1 MFRCASIHNDMPFTF
16 VWLFSDSSTSSV
28 PSMSSSG
35 KDINMFGMF
44 FAPMLRT
51 WIPRSSSI
59 PWFNMLQSIS
69 CGSSLNGTEI
79 YPNDLNVSTCIGMY
93 QNAFHYQ
100 HYLIFCWPSDWK
112 AWGPPWRSS
121 DAIPAIRRLKNW
133 NHIGTQHYNSNEE
146 TYKAFQMITK
156 HCKQGNHTKSV
167 QQPSWH
173 LIQPLFEGV
182 SRSFQVSMNFQPR
195 FSGSRMDEAARK
207 TGEFV
212 TNPN

>member
-1 MFRCASIHNDMPFTF
+1 MHNTPYIIILCMMCRCASIHNDMPFTF

-28 PSMSSSG
+28 LSMSSSG
-35 KDINMFGMF
+35 KDINMYQHVWKSC
-44 FAPMLRT
+44 FAPGFRDLVPFLGLICCNPFLWVILEWYRN
-51 WIPRSSSI
+51 ISKCI
-59 PWFNMLQSIS
+59 NM
-69 CGSSLNGTEI
+69 
-79 YPNDLNVSTCIGMY
+79 YRNVSKCISLP
-93 QNAFHYQ
+93 H
-100 HYLIFCWPSDWK
+100 IFWPSDWK

-121 DAIPAIRRLKNW
+121 NAIPAIKRLKNW

-146 TYKAFQMITK
+146 TYKAFQTITK

-182 SRSFQVSMNFQPR
+182 SMSFQPR